1 MSTLTVTL
9 SLDAMSPSTMVI
21 LSRMATIRWKV
32 GERRRLAFLA
42 LTMYAIHRQ
51 KIGMKRTQL
60 YLDEEMART
69 LAALSRQKGTTVSDL
84 VRESVRDKY
93 MSRKE
98 MDKVSLARQLS
109 GIWRNRKDLR
119 DIEGTIRR
127 LRRGTRLRRFGLA

>member
-1 MSTLTVTL
+1 
-9 SLDAMSPSTMVI
+9 MVI
-21 LSRMATIRWKV
+21 RSGMATIRRKV
-32 GERRRLAFLA
+32 GDRRRLAFLA
-42 LTMYAIHRQ
+42 LTMYGIHRQ
-51 KIGMKRTQL
+51 KTGMKRTQL

>member
-1 MSTLTVTL
+1 
-9 SLDAMSPSTMVI
+9 
-21 LSRMATIRWKV
+21 
-32 GERRRLAFLA
+32 
-42 LTMYAIHRQ
+42 MYAIHRQ